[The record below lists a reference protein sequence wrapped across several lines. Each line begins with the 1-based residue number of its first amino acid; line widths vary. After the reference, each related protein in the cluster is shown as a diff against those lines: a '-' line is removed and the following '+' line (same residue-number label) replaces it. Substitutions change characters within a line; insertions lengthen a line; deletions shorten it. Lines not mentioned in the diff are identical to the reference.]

1 MLVFRSGEGKR
12 EITQHRASS
21 EFRLEKLASN
31 RSQQLE

>member
-12 EITQHRASS
+12 EITQHRTGS
-21 EFRLEKLASN
+21 EFCLEKLASN